1 MCTFVIAVPKLV
13 RSAILAT
20 KRSPCFRFLLSRL
33 LSVNDSTF
41 PDYVE
46 KSHEFS
52 LGVFNSPRHTLCA
65 ASGAINAA
73 ARSGISSWCDCVGIH
88 LTPIV
93 GQVSRACQ

>member
-1 MCTFVIAVPKLV
+1 MLASGVDEHYELSDSWV
-13 RSAILAT
+13 RSEILAT
-20 KRSPCFRFLLSRL
+20 KRGPFFRFTLSRL

-46 KSHEFS
+46 KSHEFP
-52 LGVFNSPRHTLCA
+52 LGVFNSPRYTLCA

-88 LTPIV
+88 LTPSWS
-93 GQVSRACQ
+93 GQ